1 MRTLKLKPDAPAW
14 LVSIIAALG
23 ALGTYTFMYAYRKS
37 FTAGTFEG
45 LQFLDIDYKVWLV
58 FAQIIGYATSKF
70 YGIRYIAE
78 VKPES
83 RIKKI
88 IACIVIAWIAL
99 LGFALIPAP
108 YNIPFLLINGF
119 PLGMVWGLVFSF
131 LEGRK
136 TTEVLGAILASS
148 LIFASGLVKSVGRW
162 MLSLPVSEFWMPFLV
177 GALFF
182 VPLIIS
188 LFLLHLLPPP
198 TAEDKALRS
207 DRGPMNKTQ
216 RKDFLKEFLPGIVIT
231 VFVYMILT
239 VIRDVRDNF
248 EVEIWH
254 WLGVTDY
261 NIFVWVD
268 GCITIAVLLLVAFL
282 FLVKKNLRALNIIHL
297 FVIGGSLLTGLST
310 LLFLNGEA
318 NPVWWMITV
327 SFGLFL
333 SYIPYNAIFFD
344 RLIAAFKVKGN
355 VGFLIYIAD
364 SVGYLGSVSVLT
376 WKEFGAGSINWGQFF
391 IQAIIV
397 FSVIGF
403 IAGLAS
409 MLYFNHKYQR
419 NKKED
424 SDLFN
429 NMHHAKVEA
438 ELL

>member
-1 MRTLKLKPDAPAW
+1 M
-14 LVSIIAALG
+14 
-23 ALGTYTFMYAYRKS
+23 
-37 FTAGTFEG
+37 
-45 LQFLDIDYKVWLV
+45 
-58 FAQIIGYATSKF
+58 
-70 YGIRYIAE
+70 
-78 VKPES
+78 
-83 RIKKI
+83 
-88 IACIVIAWIAL
+88 
-99 LGFALIPAP
+99 
-108 YNIPFLLINGF
+108 
-119 PLGMVWGLVFSF
+119 
-131 LEGRK
+131 
-136 TTEVLGAILASS
+136 
-148 LIFASGLVKSVGRW
+148 
-162 MLSLPVSEFWMPFLV
+162 
-177 GALFF
+177 
-182 VPLIIS
+182 
-188 LFLLHLLPPP
+188 
-198 TAEDKALRS
+198 
-207 DRGPMNKTQ
+207 
-216 RKDFLKEFLPGIVIT
+216 
-231 VFVYMILT
+231 
-239 VIRDVRDNF
+239 
-248 EVEIWH
+248 
-254 WLGVTDY
+254 
-261 NIFVWVD
+261 
-268 GCITIAVLLLVAFL
+268 
-282 FLVKKNLRALNIIHL
+282 
-297 FVIGGSLLTGLST
+297 LTGLST

-409 MLYFNHKYQR
+409 MRYFNHKYQR